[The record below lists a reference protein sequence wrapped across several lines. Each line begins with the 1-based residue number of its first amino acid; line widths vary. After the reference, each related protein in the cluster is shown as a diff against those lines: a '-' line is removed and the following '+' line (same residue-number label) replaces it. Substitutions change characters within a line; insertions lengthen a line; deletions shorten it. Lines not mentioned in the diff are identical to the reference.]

1 MEKLSKD
8 LKEKISKC
16 KIFIILGT
24 KGYLKS
30 LRRNDKDITNQVN
43 IARELKKPF
52 VIIKDRRLSKND
64 LDDINKYFSNDNVI
78 KEITVDIGSKE
89 SSQILASEIRQVMDC
104 LYPGRDRMIDLIY
117 PYDEDDDKEMKK
129 RKTKQKI

>member
-1 MEKLSKD
+1 MEKSSKD

-16 KIFIILGT
+16 KIFIVLGT

-30 LRRNDKDITNQVN
+30 LRCNDKDIMNQVN

-52 VIIKDRRLSKND
+52 VIINDRRLSKND
-64 LDDINKYFSNDNVI
+64 TDDIRKYFSNDNVV

-89 SSQILASEIRQVMDC
+89 SSRILASEIRQAMDC
-104 LYPGRDRMIDLIY
+104 LYPGRDGMIDLIY
-117 PYDEDDDKEMKK
+117 PYDEDDDKEIKK

>member
-1 MEKLSKD
+1 MEN

-16 KIFIILGT
+16 KIFIVLGT

-30 LRRNDKDITNQVN
+30 LRRNDKDIMDQVN

-52 VIIKDRRLSKND
+52 VIINDRRLSKND
-64 LDDINKYFSNDNVI
+64 TEDIRKYFSNDNVV
-78 KEITVDIGSKE
+78 KEIIVDIGSKE
-89 SSQILASEIRQVMDC
+89 SSQILASEIRQTIDC
-104 LYPGRDRMIDLIY
+104 LYPGRDRMIDLIF

-129 RKTKQKI
+129 RRTKQRT